1 MNDFMGMKT
10 IALLMATHLDFSLK
24 FKMFKAYRGQ
34 TGCINSRNV
43 SVELL
48 LLKSGSMLGYSPVLM
63 EGDLG
68 MGLGWER
75 WPTE

>member
-1 MNDFMGMKT
+1 
-10 IALLMATHLDFSLK
+10 
-24 FKMFKAYRGQ
+24 MFKAYRGQ

-68 MGLGWER
+68 MGLGWGR
-75 WPTE
+75 WPTEWGLELPLSAVRVRMLK

>member
-1 MNDFMGMKT
+1 
-10 IALLMATHLDFSLK
+10 
-24 FKMFKAYRGQ
+24 MFKAYRGQ

-68 MGLGWER
+68 MGWGAGVGQQNRL
-75 WPTE
+75 